1 MSVPM
6 VFALLL
12 VTGVVVI
19 GLLALVAL
27 GVVLRQPPEASTDG

>member
-1 MSVPM
+1 VSAPM
-6 VFALLL
+6 VFAVLL

-27 GVVLRQPPEASTDG
+27 GVLLRQPPEAATDG

>member
-1 MSVPM
+1 MSVPF

-19 GLLALVAL
+19 GLLLVVAL
-27 GVVLRQPPEASTDG
+27 GVVLRQPPEASADG